1 MASKCRP
8 RGAPGSSAG
17 RVRRVAS
24 QPGASIKP
32 RGGGG
37 GHGCEGRRGRRVWGA
52 GLARRPPERE
62 RARGHA
68 GRRQAPGGAS
78 SGAGGEAGATKAQA
92 AGGPSPAPATS
103 GSFAGRS
110 LGLLREGESA
120 KDRFSPA
127 GARGRRRRW
136 SRARPGARG
145 RRCTVTLNSGAP
157 GQGAPGLSPQ
167 PSRLGSGGLSPR
179 ESRRLPPSPRE
190 DIQVRQN
197 PLQRGEREPD
207 KRAWSAAQ

>member
-1 MASKCRP
+1 M
-8 RGAPGSSAG
+8 
-17 RVRRVAS
+17 
-24 QPGASIKP
+24 
-32 RGGGG
+32 RGGGAAESGARAWPG
-37 GHGCEGRRGRRVWGA
+37 GRPNASGPGATRGAAKRRAARAA
-52 GLARRPPERE
+52 GPAARREPQRRRRPADPPPRPPLRE
-62 RARGHA
+62 VSRA
-68 GRRQAPGGAS
+68 
-78 SGAGGEAGATKAQA
+78 
-92 AGGPSPAPATS
+92 GPSACCARAKAP
-103 GSFAGRS
+103 
-110 LGLLREGESA
+110 